1 MADVDTVWVEHL
13 AEAECLALLA
23 TRPVG
28 RLGVIVD
35 GAPEIF
41 PVNFL
46 LEGNRI
52 LFRTD
57 PGNKLHG
64 IERTPSVCFE
74 ADDLDE
80 SDETGWSVLVK
91 GRAAE
96 LVDPLE
102 VEQAADLA
110 LHLWTFGD
118 QSRWIRITPA
128 EITGRRIWRRAA
140 DTGDGDGSAGT

>member
-13 AEAECLALLA
+13 SESECLALLA
-23 TRPVG
+23 SRPVG

-46 LEGNRI
+46 LDRGRI

-74 ADDLDE
+74 VDDFDE
-80 SDETGWSVLVK
+80 PEETGWSVLVK

-102 VEQAADLA
+102 VEQAGDLP
-110 LHLWTFGD
+110 LHLWAFGD
-118 QSRWIRITPA
+118 QSRWVRITPV
-128 EITGRRIWRRAA
+128 EVTGRRIWRRPA
-140 DTGDGDGSAGT
+140 DGGDGDGSADT